1 MMLPPHSGCTVTCVY
16 MSTIST
22 FVDSPD
28 GWGRRMFKHG
38 FRPPFP
44 NLVGEYGD
52 HATGSARKV
61 TNFSASAHIKSRV
74 GAITWKLES

>member
-1 MMLPPHSGCTVTCVY
+1 
-16 MSTIST
+16 
-22 FVDSPD
+22 
-28 GWGRRMFKHG
+28 MFKHG

-44 NLVGEYGD
+44 NLVGEYGE
-52 HATGSARKV
+52 HATGIARKV